1 MEPVAKT
8 MEKLIYPSSC
18 AKSEEKSSVPDW
30 SKPTSGILGSAKKSR
45 VELSDSILKQ
55 RDDGSKEVSFV
66 WDWEYLRGTYWV
78 DGEQTS
84 INRYMINFD
93 EMLQR
98 NLDNDSWR
106 KVKIAKIT
114 AE

>member
-1 MEPVAKT
+1 MAQERI
-8 MEKLIYPSSC
+8 LI
-18 AKSEEKSSVPDW
+18 ER
-30 SKPTSGILGSAKKSR
+30 SAKAGIYWMMP

-66 WDWEYLRGTYWV
+66 WDWECPRGTYWV

-106 KVKIAKIT
+106 KVKIIKIT